1 MSDFDNVEI
10 PKNFEYIYNSNL
22 DGVTREELIYLV
34 DKNSSISEARAKSLG
49 YVSKD
54 SFGSSDFFQPDID
67 EILKS
72 NRDAEKREDLIE
84 KSGFVPKIGKE
95 ELSGLKDQI
104 DEEYSVLPEEV
115 REQAYT
121 RLENAVK
128 KGKKVSSYM
137 IRGALNESMEFYESR
152 NELEDTVINAIA
164 NGNEDRVLERTA
176 PVILELSEVLTENGE
191 VSQFE
196 LYKSIENQ
204 EFGNK
209 IRRGEII
216 EN

>member
-1 MSDFDNVEI
+1 MSEFDKVEM
-10 PKNFEYIYNSNL
+10 PKNFEDIYNSNL
-22 DGVTREELIYLV
+22 DGATREELVYLV
-34 DKNSSISEARAKSLG
+34 DKNSNISEARAKSLG
-49 YVSKD
+49 YVKKD

-67 EILKS
+67 EIIKS
-72 NRDAEKREDLIE
+72 YRDVEKREDLIE

-164 NGNEDRVLERTA
+164 NGNEDRVLERAA